1 MSKAKINFG
10 FFALL
15 TTIIWFFLG
24 FYSGEDSLGG
34 AKHDYLYHEKYLF
47 QFSNELLNT
56 LSEYGNNSEVRNSP
70 VFYII
75 FSLIYRIE
83 HGLEFFKYVNLFTI
97 ILLIYLFNKCLSL
110 KFIDLSS
117 QSRFFLISCILL
129 SPTIRSLANYPYP
142 LLYGLSFFL
151 ISIFFFIKFRK
162 NKNLKL
168 LNASFCI
175 LNLSI
180 ASYFTPNFSAFIIF
194 YFYHF
199 FLKFNNLRSILYLIF
214 FSLCLSVPAL
224 FFVMWKNFY
233 LFKNTVTEISIY
245 EKINIFNKVI
255 IIFSFLIFFFIPF
268 MKKNNFYFNNIKKK
282 ISKNLIIIFIFLL
295 TCFFFYDYRPNIG
308 GGIFVKLSYIF
319 FQNNFIIFSVFFFAV
334 IFFNLNNFINL
345 NNVIIIIVLILYNLQ
360 YSIYYK
366 YFDPLLFFI
375 FLFLF
380 KFYSKEKLDLNKISK
395 KYFIFYIFFL
405 IMNIYKAKIIKILFI

>member
-1 MSKAKINFG
+1 MSKTKINFG

-15 TTIIWFFLG
+15 TTIMSFFFG
-24 FYSGEDSLGG
+24 FYVGEDSLGG
-34 AKHDYLYHEKYLF
+34 ARHDYFYHEKYLF
-47 QFSNELLNT
+47 QFSNELLHT
-56 LSEYGNNSEVRNSP
+56 LSEYGNNNEVRNSP

-97 ILLIYLFNKCLSL
+97 TLLIYFFNKCLSL
-110 KFIDLSS
+110 KFIDISS

-162 NKNLKL
+162 NKNFKL

-199 FLKFNNLRSILYLIF
+199 FTKFNNLRSILYLFF
-214 FSLCLSVPAL
+214 FSLCLSTPAL
-224 FFVMWKNFY
+224 FFVVWKNFY

-245 EKINIFNKVI
+245 EKINIFNKI
-255 IIFSFLIFFFIPF
+255 IIIYSFLIIFFIPF
-268 MKKNNFYFNNIKKK
+268 IKKN
-282 ISKNLIIIFIFLL
+282 IFIL
-295 TCFFFYDYRPNIG
+295 I
-308 GGIFVKLSYIF
+308 KQKKF
-319 FQNNFIIFSVFFFAV
+319 FQKIF
-334 IFFNLNNFINL
+334 
-345 NNVIIIIVLILYNLQ
+345 
-360 YSIYYK
+360 
-366 YFDPLLFFI
+366 
-375 FLFLF
+375 
-380 KFYSKEKLDLNKISK
+380 
-395 KYFIFYIFFL
+395 
-405 IMNIYKAKIIKILFI
+405 